1 MGARDDAQD
10 GIRDDDARD
19 GIRDDDVRDGVWDD
33 AVRDDTVAD
42 AATGAP
48 DPADLPVPD
57 LLELDLAELRTVR
70 HPVLTDVLA
79 DLRARA
85 GEPSEMLWG
94 FNNAF

>member
-10 GIRDDDARD
+10 GIRD
-19 GIRDDDVRDGVWDD
+19 GIRDD
-33 AVRDDTVAD
+33 AVRDGVRDDTVGD